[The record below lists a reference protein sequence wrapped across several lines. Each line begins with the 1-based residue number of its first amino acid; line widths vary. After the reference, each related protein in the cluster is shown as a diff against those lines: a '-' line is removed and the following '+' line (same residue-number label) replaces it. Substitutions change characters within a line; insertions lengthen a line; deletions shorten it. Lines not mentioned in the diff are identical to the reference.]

1 MADMDMGL
9 SSQQNNNGNKK
20 KRKKKKKQNLFMS
33 IVTGLIPWKGDSV
46 TEVFRKIVFL
56 ASLVIL
62 VVALVLIM
70 NHFLVALD
78 DPNQITTSGT
88 GENGEQNHAYIV
100 DLKNQ
105 APTQAQI
112 DQMPEGTI
120 NEEYA
125 TLYDTNNDFIGWLN
139 IPGTNVDYPIMQSDP
154 SEEFVPCKSYTDYG
168 YCDQCSSIIA
178 NDGEGAHEFY
188 LHHSFDNYYSFAGTI
203 FADYEGEFGID
214 TMPNNTILYGHNM
227 RYEHQFTALNN
238 YRTDIGFLRLS
249 PVINFDTL
257 YQKNQYKIFAVFLT
271 NTREDQGEVFD
282 YFNHVSFNSSAE
294 FYDYVLECMDR
305 SMYETGVDIEYGD
318 EFLTLSTCDAS
329 VGLDDMRLVI
339 VARKVRENESP
350 TVDPD
355 NIVRKTSMKF
365 CEAYIRAYGD
375 KWDGRTWDI
384 SLVKGMAEYIKENGL
399 EDPAE

>member
-9 SSQQNNNGNKK
+9 SPQQQKKNNGSRK
-20 KRKKKKKQNLFMS
+20 KKKKKQNLFMS
-33 IVTGLIPWKGDSV
+33 IVTGLIPWKGDNA
-46 TEVFRKIVFL
+46 TEIFRKIIFL

-62 VVALVLIM
+62 VGALIFIM

-78 DPNQITTSGT
+78 DPNQISTGDNEDGT
-88 GENGEQNHAYIV
+88 QNHAYIV

-125 TLYDTNNDFIGWLN
+125 TLYAANDDFIGWLN

-154 SEEFVPCKSYTDYG
+154 DEEFEPCSSYTDYG
-168 YCDQCSSIIA
+168 YCEQCSSILK
-178 NDGEGAHEFY
+178 NDGAGAHEFY
-188 LHHSFDNYYSFAGTI
+188 LHHSFDKYYSFAGTI
-203 FADYEGEFGID
+203 FADYEGEFD
-214 TMPNNTILYGHNM
+214 VNKMPNNTILYGHNM

-249 PVINFDTL
+249 PTIHFDTL

-282 YFNHVSFNSSAE
+282 YYNNISFSSSAD
-294 FYDYVLECMDR
+294 FYNYVLECMDR

-318 EFLTLSTCDAS
+318 ELLTLSTCDAS
-329 VGLDDMRLVI
+329 IGLEDMRLVV

-355 NIVRKTSMKF
+355 NIVRKNSIKY

-375 KWDGRTWDI
+375 KWEGRTWDV
-384 SLVKGMAEYIKENGL
+384 SLVKGMAEYLRENGL

>member
-9 SSQQNNNGNKK
+9 SPQKNNGGKK
-20 KRKKKKKQNLFMS
+20 KKKKKQNLFMS
-33 IVTGLIPWKGDSV
+33 IVTGLIPWKGDSA
-46 TEVFRKIVFL
+46 TEVFRKIIFL

-62 VVALVLIM
+62 VVALVIIM
-70 NHFLVALD
+70 NRLLVSFE
-78 DPNQITTSGT
+78 DPNQLNTSGSGT
-88 GENGEQNHAYIV
+88 TDEGTSQNHAYIV

-105 APTQAQI
+105 TPTQAEI

-125 TLYDTNNDFIGWLN
+125 TLYATNDDFIGWLN

-154 SEEFVPCKSYTDYG
+154 SEEFVPCKSYDYG
-168 YCDQCSSIIA
+168 WCDQCTSIL
-178 NDGEGAHEFY
+178 NNNGEGAHEFY

-203 FADYEGEFGID
+203 FADYEGEFGPT

-257 YQKNQYKIFAVFLT
+257 YQKNQYKIFSVFLT

-282 YFNHVSFNSSAE
+282 YYNQVSFSSSAE
-294 FYDYVLECMDR
+294 FYNYVLECMDR

-318 EFLTLSTCDAS
+318 ELLTLSTCDAS
-329 VGLDDMRLVI
+329 VGLEDMRLVV
-339 VARKVRENESP
+339 VARKVRENENP
-350 TVDPD
+350 TVNPD
-355 NIVRKTSMKF
+355 NIVRKTSIKY
-365 CEAYIRAYGD
+365 CEAYVRAYGD
-375 KWDGRTWDI
+375 KWEGRTWDV
-384 SLVKGMAEYIKENGL
+384 SLVKGMAEYLKENGL

>member
-9 SSQQNNNGNKK
+9 SPQQKKNGGKK
-20 KRKKKKKQNLFMS
+20 KKKKKQNLFMS
-33 IVTGLIPWKGDSV
+33 IVTGLIPWKGDSA
-46 TEVFRKIVFL
+46 TEVFRKIIFL

-62 VVALVLIM
+62 VVALVVIM
-70 NHFLVALD
+70 NRLLVSFD
-78 DPNQITTSGT
+78 DPNQLNGGGT
-88 GENGEQNHAYIV
+88 GDEGASQNHAYIV

-125 TLYDTNNDFIGWLN
+125 TLYATNDDLVGWLN
-139 IPGTNVDYPIMQSDP
+139 IPGTNVDYPVMQSDP
-154 SEEFVPCKSYTDYG
+154 TEEFVPCSSYTDYG
-168 YCDQCSSIIA
+168 YCDQCSAIIA
-178 NDGEGAHEFY
+178 NDGEGSHEYY
-188 LHHSFDNYYSFAGTI
+188 LHHSFDKYYSFAGTI
-203 FADYEGEFGID
+203 FADYEGKFGPT

-227 RYEHQFTALNN
+227 LYEHQFTALNN

-249 PVINFDTL
+249 PVVNFDTL

-282 YFNHVSFNSSAE
+282 YYNDVSFGSSSE
-294 FYDYVLECMDR
+294 FYNYVLECMDR
-305 SMYETGVDIEYGD
+305 SMYETGVDLRYGD
-318 EFLTLSTCDAS
+318 ELLTLSTCDAS
-329 VGLDDMRLVI
+329 VGLDGMRLVV

-355 NIVRKTSMKF
+355 NIVRKSSIKY

-375 KWDGRTWDI
+375 KWSGRTWDV
-384 SLVKGMAEYIKENGL
+384 SLVQGMAEYLKENGL

>member
-9 SSQQNNNGNKK
+9 APQKNNGGRK
-20 KRKKKKKQNLFMS
+20 KKKKKQNLFMS
-33 IVTGLIPWKGDSV
+33 IVTGLIPWKGDNAV
-46 TEVFRKIVFL
+46 EVFRKIIFL

-62 VVALVLIM
+62 VGALIFIL
-70 NHFLVALD
+70 NHFIMATE
-78 DPNQITTSGT
+78 DPNQLNSGIIVD
-88 GENGEQNHAYIV
+88 GEEGTQNHAYIV

-125 TLYDTNNDFIGWLN
+125 TLYDTNNDFVGWLN
-139 IPGTNVDYPIMQSDP
+139 IPGTNVDYPVMQSGKD
-154 SEEFVPCKSYTDYG
+154 EGFVPCRSYTDYG
-168 YCDQCSSIIA
+168 WCDQCSAILA
-178 NDGEGAHEFY
+178 ADGEGAHEFY

-203 FADYEGEFGID
+203 FADYEGEFGV
-214 TMPNNTILYGHNM
+214 TAMPNNTILYGHNM

-249 PVINFDTL
+249 PIIHFDTL
-257 YQKNQYKIFAVFLT
+257 YQKNQYKIFSVFLT

-282 YFNHVSFNSSAE
+282 YYNNVRFDSSSE

-305 SMYETGVDIEYGD
+305 SMYETGVDLEYGD
-318 EFLTLSTCDAS
+318 ELLTLSTCDAS
-329 VGLDDMRLVI
+329 VGLDDMRLVV
-339 VARKVRENESP
+339 VARRVRENESP

-355 NIVRKTSMKF
+355 NIVRKSSIKY

-375 KWDGRTWDI
+375 KWKGRTWDV
-384 SLVKGMAEYIKENGL
+384 SLVKGMAEYLKENGL
-399 EDPAE
+399 EDPAEE